1 MSSQRG
7 PEIARVITEFEAGM
21 LTLKNA
27 VLELHDLSPS
37 VQHRVFAHT
46 KAFQEAGNPFDEDS
60 QEVVIIDA
68 REYAR

>member
-1 MSSQRG
+1 
-7 PEIARVITEFEAGM
+7 M